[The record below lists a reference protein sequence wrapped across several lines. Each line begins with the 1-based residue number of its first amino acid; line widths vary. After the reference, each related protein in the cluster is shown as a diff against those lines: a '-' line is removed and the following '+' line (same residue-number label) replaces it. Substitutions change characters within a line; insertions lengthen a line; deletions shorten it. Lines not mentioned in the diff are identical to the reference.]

1 MRSQAKGQ
9 EQEHSMRWTGYM
21 VIVDA
26 HANEVLQ
33 TLARARKISARSE
46 GVTARRHARRFA
58 RNEPLM
64 IFN

>member
-1 MRSQAKGQ
+1 MRNQAKGQ

-33 TLARARKISARSE
+33 TLALLLVPERYRRAPK
-46 GVTARRHARRFA
+46 V
-58 RNEPLM
+58 
-64 IFN
+64 